1 MKKNKWLKMAN
12 TLNNT
17 LDKVGNAIESVLSV
31 GKNKGFEK
39 NPQINSQGQT
49 CLERFGMEARNEH
62 LLRNEWKKDLQY
74 TKLLVEA
81 EYNIQTEFKVSSYED
96 KLIESTKQQNVD
108 DLRKQKEK
116 IEKKIA
122 RIESNTKPNET
133 LKK

>member
-1 MKKNKWLKMAN
+1 MAN

-74 TKLLVEA
+74 SKLLVDA

-96 KLIESTKQQNVD
+96 NLIESTKQQNVD

-116 IEKKIA
+116 LDKKIA
-122 RIESNTKPNET
+122 IMESNTKPSEN
-133 LKK
+133 LSKNK

>member
-1 MKKNKWLKMAN
+1 MAN

-49 CLERFGMEARNEH
+49 CLERFGMDARNEH

-74 TKLLVEA
+74 SKLLVDA

-96 KLIESTKQQNVD
+96 NLIESTKQQNVD

-116 IEKKIA
+116 LDKKIA
-122 RIESNTKPNET
+122 IMESNTKPSEN
-133 LKK
+133 LSKNK